1 VQAAQEGA
9 RQMTWNQGGGSGGG
23 GGGGP
28 WGGGKSPWGG
38 GGRGPRPPNLE
49 EIFRRSQDRMR
60 RLLPGGWGSGPS
72 ILFVLIAVVVIWG
85 LSGFYRVEP
94 NEEGVVLR
102 FGAFNRVATPGLNYH
117 LPPPIESVLTP
128 KVTDIN
134 VIDVGFRPN
143 PGATNARGR
152 AQGSS
157 EVPEESLMLTG
168 DENIVDIN
176 FTVFWRIKDAQN
188 YLFKIRNPE
197 LTVKAAAESAMREV
211 IGSIAIARAFAEG
224 RGQIETDTQRLLQ
237 HILDSYESGIEITQV
252 QLQKVDPPAPVLDAF
267 RDVQSA
273 KIDLNTLVN
282 NAQAYSN
289 DILPRAHGDAVR
301 IVQEAEAYRQQVLLQ
316 AQGDAARFLS
326 VYQSY
331 KAAEDVT
338 ARRLYIETMESVLKG
353 ANKVILDKA
362 ASGVVPYL
370 PLPGLHPGSQAA
382 PAPATPAP
390 GGAQS
395 SPAGRSQQ

>member
-1 VQAAQEGA
+1 
-9 RQMTWNQGGGSGGG
+9 MTWNQGGGGGG
-23 GGGGP
+23 SGGGP

-38 GGRGPRPPNLE
+38 GSGRGPQPPNLE
-49 EIFRRSQDRMR
+49 EIFRRTQDRVR
-60 RLLPGGWGSGPS
+60 RLLPGGWGSGRGVV
-72 ILFVLIAVVVIWG
+72 LVLIAVILIWG
-85 LSGFYRVEP
+85 ISGFYRVEP

-102 FGAFNRVATPGLNYH
+102 FGAFNRVTTPGLNYH
-117 LPPPIESVLTP
+117 LPSPIETVLLP
-128 KVTDIN
+128 RVTDIN
-134 VIDVGFRPN
+134 VIDIGFRPN
-143 PGATNARGR
+143 PNATNVRGR
-152 AQGSS
+152 AQGAN

-176 FTVFWRIKDAQN
+176 FTVFWRINNAQY

-282 NAQAYSN
+282 NAQAYTN
-289 DILPRAHGDAVR
+289 DVLPRARGDAAR
-301 IVQEAEAYRQQVLLQ
+301 LVQEAEAYRQQVLLQ

-338 ARRLYIETMESVLKG
+338 ARRLYIETMENVLKS
-353 ANKVILDKA
+353 ANKIILDKA
-362 ASGVVPYL
+362 AATTGVVPYL
-370 PLPGLHPGSQAA
+370 PLPGLHQNPQAA
-382 PAPATPAP
+382 PGAPAPN
-390 GGAQS
+390 GAQP